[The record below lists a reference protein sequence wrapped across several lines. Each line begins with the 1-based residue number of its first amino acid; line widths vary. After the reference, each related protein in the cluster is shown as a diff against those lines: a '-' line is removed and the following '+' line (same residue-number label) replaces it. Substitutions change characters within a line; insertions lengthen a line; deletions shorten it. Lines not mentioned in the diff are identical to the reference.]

1 MRSHAARPVAV
12 ADSSADFVRSRRRVT
27 AGLVVAACL
36 IVAYWVTWWSDR
48 SLVASRATSSYYSF
62 EDAFQ
67 LADAWL
73 LVAVVAATVQLR
85 RRRPSALLWLLA
97 AGGAG
102 LYLLGMD
109 VWYDLAHGIYA
120 SSGGGVIEL
129 VIDLLVAGASVGVL
143 WWSWRYR
150 APLLSGAD

>member
-1 MRSHAARPVAV
+1 MAV
-12 ADSSADFVRSRRRVT
+12 SSAGFARSRRRVS
-27 AGLVVAACL
+27 AGLVVGACL

-48 SLVASRATSSYYSF
+48 SIVASRTTSSYYSF

-73 LVAVVAATVQLR
+73 LAAVVAATVQLR

-109 VWYDLAHGIYA
+109 AWYDLAHGIYA

-129 VIDLLVAGASVGVL
+129 VIDMVVAGASVGVL

-150 APLLSGAD
+150 TQLLSGAG